1 MGNKLYVPEIKSQT
15 FDLRPI
21 PIVEAYLYRIM
32 LVMMSGEFLQTWDA
46 FCLGYKCTDKI

>member
-1 MGNKLYVPEIKSQT
+1 MGVWDMGNKLYT
-15 FDLRPI
+15 YC
-21 PIVEAYLYRIM
+21 EAYLYRIM